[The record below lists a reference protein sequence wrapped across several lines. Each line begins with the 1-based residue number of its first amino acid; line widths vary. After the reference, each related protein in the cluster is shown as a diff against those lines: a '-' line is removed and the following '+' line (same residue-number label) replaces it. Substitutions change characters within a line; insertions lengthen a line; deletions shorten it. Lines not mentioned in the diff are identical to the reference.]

1 MNVFIIIG
9 LYILATIYIIYK
21 IRNYFMKINNIH

>member
-21 IRNYFMKINNIH
+21 IRNYFIKLNK

>member
-21 IRNYFMKINNIH
+21 IRNYFMKIIH